1 IAAAMPDLGDQ
12 NVNTAVLLLL
22 NLAESEKVS
31 MVNQLQAQKGN
42 RNSQQSILDVFFERI
57 DKDGMQIPSN
67 KDVTVVDDPFLQEMR
82 ERLKGFNCLCDLMQ
96 ALIDELKRAN
106 LFRNFSDKH
115 PRIQH
120 KAGVTMGG
128 PLIVVYHRTGEA

>member
-82 ERLKGFNCLCDLMQ
+82 ERLKGFNCLCSLTGLSKLRQMLQ
-96 ALIDELKRAN
+96 SLIDEFKQAN
-106 LFRNFSDKH
+106 LLSNFAVKH
-115 PRIQH
+115 PGIQH
-120 KAGVTMGG
+120 K
-128 PLIVVYHRTGEA
+128 